1 VRILL
6 GVFILTCDIMA
17 KYRVVVNRAICIACG
32 VARAVCPKVFERG
45 SDNGKN
51 KVVDKYSIYLD
62 EMTSIG
68 VIPEELYE
76 CAMKAVKACPTRAIK
91 IEKVE

>member
-1 VRILL
+1 MLVASILQF
-6 GVFILTCDIMA
+6 GDDMA
-17 KYRVVVNRAICIACG
+17 KYRVVVDRAACMACG
-32 VARAVCPKVFERG
+32 VARVVCPKVFERG

-62 EMTSIG
+62 EKTSIG

-76 CAMKAVKACPTRAIK
+76 CVMKAIKSCPARAIK
-91 IEKVE
+91 MEKIE